1 METTKIRKALHF
13 LRDYGIVLLTGLLIV
28 ISIQLC
34 NHQNKVDYVL
44 EPAVKANGISIDSNK
59 TLMKTLT
66 NQIDSLR
73 IEIKDL
79 EKDHVKILRK
89 H

>member
-1 METTKIRKALHF
+1 MEAVKIRKALHF
-13 LRDYGIVLLTGLLIV
+13 LRDYGIILLTGLLII

-34 NHQNKVDYVL
+34 QHQNKVTYVM

-66 NQIDSLR
+66 KQIDSLR
-73 IEIKDL
+73 IEMKDL
-79 EKDHVKILRK
+79 EKEHVKILRK

>member
-13 LRDYGIVLLTGLLIV
+13 IRDYGIVLLTGLLIV

-44 EPAVKANGISIDSNK
+44 EPAVKANGISIDSNQM
-59 TLMKTLT
+59 L
-66 NQIDSLR
+66 
-73 IEIKDL
+73 IKDL
-79 EKDHVKILRK
+79 SKQLDSLSVEVKDMEKDHAKMLKK